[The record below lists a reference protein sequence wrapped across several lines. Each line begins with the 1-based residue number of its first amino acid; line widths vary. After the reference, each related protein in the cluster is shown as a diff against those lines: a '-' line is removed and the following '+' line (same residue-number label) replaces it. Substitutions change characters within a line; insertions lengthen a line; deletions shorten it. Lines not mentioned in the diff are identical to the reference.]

1 MSSHAEAKRSEE
13 PAACVYCGATDDL
26 VQDEHLEGLFYC
38 PRCLERHLRHGQQ
51 IDDRGE
57 AEPPWDG

>member
-1 MSSHAEAKRSEE
+1 MTPDTKSKV
-13 PAACVYCGATDDL
+13 PAGDAVCVYCGATEGL
-26 VQDEHLEGLFYC
+26 VEDEHLKGLFYC
-38 PRCLERHLRHGQQ
+38 PRCLERHVRHGQQ